1 MSIVVPRRLTG
12 KWRKRAM
19 ALPEFTMR
27 QLMEAGVHFGHR
39 DHLWNPKMA
48 QYIYGTRNNIH
59 IMDLGQ
65 TAPLLHN
72 ALKIISDTVA
82 NGGRVLMVGTKRQ
95 AQEGIATAA
104 RQSAQYF
111 INARWLGGMLTNW
124 KTVSQ
129 AIQRL
134 RDLDEILATDTAGYT
149 KKEMLNITRERD
161 KLERNLG
168 GIKDMGGIPNML
180 FVIDTNKEAIAIK
193 EATKL
198 NIPVAA
204 ILDSN
209 SNTDGVTFPIPGNDD
224 AARAINLYCD
234 LISRAAIDG
243 IERAQNQLT
252 TDDEEASRESGSRR
266 TRQRQ
271 TKQRTIEKPSD
282 KSSASSI
289 KDADTK
295 TSTDK
300 KQSKK
305 AGLKSDSK
313 TEQVESKAKVAKE
326 SAKKTSKGKDSAKSK
341 TTTKPEVKTKR
352 KTRATSATK
361 TETKSTSKTAATKLE
376 TKSAVKS
383 KSTTS
388 KATTGTAKPKT
399 TTKTEKK
406 AETKPTTKKTTTTT
420 KTTKPA
426 SSKKTSAKSTIAS
439 KKEST

>member
-72 ALKIISDTVA
+72 ALTIISDTVA

-134 RDLDEILATDTAGYT
+134 RELDEILAADTAGYT

-168 GIKDMGGIPNML
+168 GIKDMGGIPDML

-193 EATKL
+193 EAAKL

-252 TDDEEASRESGSRR
+252 TDDEEASSESGSRR
-266 TRQRQ
+266 TRQRR
-271 TKQRTIEKPSD
+271 TKQGTIEKPGT
-282 KSSASSI
+282 KSSASSA
-289 KDADTK
+289 KDTEAKTGADNKEGKKTK
-295 TSTDK
+295 S
-300 KQSKK
+300 
-305 AGLKSDSK
+305 KSDSK
-313 TEQVESKAKVAKE
+313 TEQAEPRLKLQKNLLKRQVKL
-326 SAKKTSKGKDSAKSK
+326 KKRLNQRRLQNQK
-341 TTTKPEVKTKR
+341 
-352 KTRATSATK
+352 
-361 TETKSTSKTAATKLE
+361 
-376 TKSAVKS
+376 
-383 KSTTS
+383 
-388 KATTGTAKPKT
+388 
-399 TTKTEKK
+399 
-406 AETKPTTKKTTTTT
+406 
-420 KTTKPA
+420 
-426 SSKKTSAKSTIAS
+426 
-439 KKEST
+439 

>member
-1 MSIVVPRRLTG
+1 
-12 KWRKRAM
+12 M

-134 RDLDEILATDTAGYT
+134 RELDEILAADTAGYT

-168 GIKDMGGIPNML
+168 GIKDMGGIPDML

-193 EATKL
+193 EAVKL

-252 TDDEEASRESGSRR
+252 TDDEEASGESGSRR
-266 TRQRQ
+266 TRQRRN
-271 TKQRTIEKPSD
+271 KQRTIEKPGT
-282 KSSASSI
+282 KSSASTT
-289 KDADTK
+289 KDAETK
-295 TSTDK
+295 TGADK
-300 KQSKK
+300 KESKK
-305 AGLKSDSK
+305 
-313 TEQVESKAKVAKE
+313 TESKAKVAKE
-326 SAKKTSKGKDSAKSK
+326 PAKKTSKAKETAKSK
-341 TTTKPEVKTKR
+341 SVAKPEVKTKR

-361 TETKSTSKTAATKLE
+361 TEAKSTSKTTATKTE
-376 TKSAVKS
+376 TKSTAKS

-388 KATTGTAKPKT
+388 KASTGAAKPKT
-399 TTKTEKK
+399 TAKTVKK
-406 AETKPTTKKTTTTT
+406 AEPKSTTKKAATTKKATTTKKTT
-420 KTTKPA
+420 KSA
-426 SSKKTSAKSTIAS
+426 SSKKTSAKSTTTS
-439 KKEST
+439 KIEST